1 MNLMTLQEISE
12 YRNESLPC
20 TLIDQATYV
29 STESMLT
36 DKRGIT
42 AISKTPNTG
51 NVKKYYKHDVLVSN
65 IRPYFKKVWLAE
77 YDGTCSNDVL
87 VFHSTDC
94 LPNFLYLLLSSD
106 AFFSYMTKT
115 SKGTKMPRGD
125 KRAIMKYEVEVP
137 NLQAQFKI
145 CKIMDSLQSKIKI
158 NQRLNDYLAELGDI
172 LFLQALKKNRKE
184 IKYRKIDSF
193 CQVRGGKRLPKN
205 SQLTSK
211 PNAHP
216 YIRVR
221 DLNDATVLILTP
233 EMLYVDN
240 DIQMSISRYIVN
252 TGDLIISVV
261 GTIGLTSYIGK
272 TLDGANLTE
281 NCNKLTSFEG
291 DIASWVYFYFLSSLG
306 LEAIRLETVGA
317 VQIKL
322 PLKNLKSIE
331 VPFIPTYEM
340 KKIVP
345 VLNKIIKVIQEN
357 LIESLALTKLRDAL
371 LPKIMSGDIDIQNI
385 NIT

>member
-29 STESMLT
+29 STESMLA

-51 NVKKYYKHDVLVSN
+51 NVKKYYKNDVLVSN

-87 VFHSTDC
+87 VFHSTSC

-158 NQRLNDYLAELGDI
+158 NQRLNDYLIKLATIIFESALSEECNI
-172 LFLQALKKNRKE
+172 LKFGEITTLEDSKRVPLNSRDREKRKGN
-184 IKYRKIDSF
+184 YPYY
-193 CQVRGGKRLPKN
+193 GA
-205 SQLTSK
+205 TS
-211 PNAHP
+211 
-216 YIRVR
+216 IM
-221 DLNDATVLILTP
+221 D
-233 EMLYVDN
+233 YVDDYLFDGIRILLGEDGSVITDDGYPILQYVWGKYWVN
-240 DIQMSISRYIVN
+240 NHAHIIKATSCYSLEMIYIALSRTGINHIV
-252 TGDLIISVV
+252 T
-261 GTIGLTSYIGK
+261 
-272 TLDGANLTE
+272 
-281 NCNKLTSFEG
+281 
-291 DIASWVYFYFLSSLG
+291 
-306 LEAIRLETVGA
+306 GA
-317 VQIKL
+317 VQKKISQ
-322 PLKNLKSIE
+322 KNLKDLSIE
-331 VPFIPTYEM
+331 MPNPSISHNLEQLFNILRINSEEC
-340 KKIVP
+340 
-345 VLNKIIKVIQEN
+345 QH
-357 LIESLALTKLRDAL
+357 LIELRDAL
-371 LPKIMSGDIDIQNI
+371 LPQFITGKIDISNI
-385 NIT
+385 D

>member
-29 STESMLT
+29 STESMLA

-87 VFHSTDC
+87 VFHSTGC

-125 KRAIMKYEVEVP
+125 KRAIMKYEVKVP